1 MREFTYSRD
10 LANILMLLVKEYDG
24 EHPINVGNT
33 EEHSIKEVAEI
44 IAKIM
49 RYDGEIVW
57 QTDKP
62 SGQSRKPSSNETFR
76 EFCDVRYTDF
86 EQALT
91 NACEWFIMNYPKVRG
106 I

>member
-1 MREFTYSRD
+1 
-10 LANILMLLVKEYDG
+10 MLLIREYDG

-33 EEHSIKEVAEI
+33 EEHSIKEVAEM

-49 RYDGEIVW
+49 RYDGEIIW

-62 SGQSRKPSSNETFR
+62 KGQYRKPSDNTKLR
-76 EFCDVRYTDF
+76 EICEVHYTGL

-91 NACEWFIMNYPKVRG
+91 NACEWFIMNYPNVRG